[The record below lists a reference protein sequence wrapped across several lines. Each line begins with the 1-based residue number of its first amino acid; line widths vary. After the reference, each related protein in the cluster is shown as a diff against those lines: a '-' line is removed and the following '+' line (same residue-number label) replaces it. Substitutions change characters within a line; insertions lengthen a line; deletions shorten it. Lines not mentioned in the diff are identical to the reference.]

1 MSHKDISD
9 PVVLEPCPFCGESG
23 ASVRLPTCTRSS
35 AYDAADRAYPEVVC
49 EACHASAPGKNWDA
63 RGDTAIGAWNRRAH
77 PAPESAK
84 VGETPLTR
92 EQIEEWREFFQD
104 QHIRDEGELDTLCNM
119 ALCAIELATAKR
131 DALEQAAKVADRHI
145 NVGAAPDAYACG
157 YADAALNITAAIR
170 AMQAPGAKE
179 RTE

>member
-1 MSHKDISD
+1 MVRCATGAC
-9 PVVLEPCPFCGESG
+9 PARYVL
-23 ASVRLPTCTRSS
+23 LP
-35 AYDAADRAYPEVVC
+35 
-49 EACHASAPGKNWDA
+49 
-63 RGDTAIGAWNRRAH
+63 IGFTVAEWNRRAH

-84 VGETPLTR
+84 VVETPLTR